1 MAGADGYSFGPDE
14 IGPYVEAFS
23 RPRALTSAINY
34 YRAAFRQLATG
45 RTPRV
50 SVIPCPTLVVIGEED
65 HTTPLAD
72 AQLMA
77 SHIPDARLAVI
88 PAAGH
93 LSNCEQP
100 EMFNDLLRG
109 FVEGLRSNEGKP
121 SLRL

>member
-50 SVIPCPTLVVIGEED
+50 SVIPCPTLVVWGTNDRVLGEEMA
-65 HTTPLAD
+65 TPPARFVPHARVVKIEGASHWVQRDAPARVSELLLEHFGAD
-72 AQLMA
+72 AREVHP
-77 SHIPDARLAVI
+77 S
-88 PAAGH
+88 
-93 LSNCEQP
+93 
-100 EMFNDLLRG
+100 
-109 FVEGLRSNEGKP
+109 VEA
-121 SLRL
+121 